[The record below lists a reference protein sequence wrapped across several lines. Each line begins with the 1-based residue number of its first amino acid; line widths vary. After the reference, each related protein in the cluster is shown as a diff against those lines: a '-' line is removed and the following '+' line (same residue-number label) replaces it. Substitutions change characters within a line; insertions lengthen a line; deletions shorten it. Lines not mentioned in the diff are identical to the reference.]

1 MGGLRVFDSL
11 RAEYLSVI
19 IGIWFV
25 SLKNCESVGAPN
37 IFKARPDKTIIP
49 PARNREEIMTTCM
62 AQNLQSDSTK
72 DIGLSP
78 LLKVMELIQ

>member
-1 MGGLRVFDSL
+1 M
-11 RAEYLSVI
+11 

-37 IFKARPDKTIIP
+37 ILKARPDKTIIP
-49 PARNREEIMTTCM
+49 PARNREEIVTTCM
-62 AQNLQSDSTK
+62 AQNLKSDSTK

-78 LLKVMELIQ
+78 LLKVVGVIVR

>member
-11 RAEYLSVI
+11 RAEDLSVI

-72 DIGLSP
+72 DIGLYLYSR
-78 LLKVMELIQ
+78 LGESVQ